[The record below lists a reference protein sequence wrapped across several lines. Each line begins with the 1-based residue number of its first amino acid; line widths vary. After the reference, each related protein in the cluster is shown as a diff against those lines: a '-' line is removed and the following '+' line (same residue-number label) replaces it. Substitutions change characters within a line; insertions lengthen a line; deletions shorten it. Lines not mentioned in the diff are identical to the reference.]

1 MSTSF
6 ELEVERAVLPN
17 GLTILVSSNKSVP
30 SVSINAVVCTGARFE
45 SEDQAGLA
53 SITGEMIDEG
63 TINRDSQAIAGAIEA
78 VGGRL
83 GTFGDYQISGAAMLL
98 LSENLD
104 LGLEI
109 TSDLL
114 MNSTFPEDKLHQQI
128 ERRAAQIRSRL
139 DVPRIQASDVFNE
152 LVFRGTPQQHP
163 AIGYEE
169 TITKITRSDVQ
180 NFYRN
185 EYAPDNTLFAVVGDF
200 EPMSV
205 IDDVFSLFR
214 DW

>member
-1 MSTSF
+1 MWREQPARTLSRTIGPSGTFEIPRTDPRLDQSKMSTSF

-30 SVSINAVVCTGARFE
+30 SVSINAVVRTGARFE

-98 LSENLD
+98 L
-104 LGLEI
+104 
-109 TSDLL
+109 
-114 MNSTFPEDKLHQQI
+114 
-128 ERRAAQIRSRL
+128 
-139 DVPRIQASDVFNE
+139 
-152 LVFRGTPQQHP
+152 
-163 AIGYEE
+163 
-169 TITKITRSDVQ
+169 
-180 NFYRN
+180 
-185 EYAPDNTLFAVVGDF
+185 
-200 EPMSV
+200 
-205 IDDVFSLFR
+205 
-214 DW
+214 